1 VKTHNQAKL
10 RIDGLSLSF
19 GGVHALLEV
28 NLDIRDNEILAI
40 IGPNGAGKT
49 ALLNCINGFYKP
61 QEGEI
66 YYEGQRITRMRPDK
80 LAKLGIARTFQ
91 NIELYTGLSTQD
103 NIMAARHVLMKQ
115 NFVSGALYLGRAL
128 QEEIKHRRTVEE
140 IIDFLEMAPMR
151 KRVVG
156 VLPYG
161 MRKRVELGRALAL
174 EPKILLLDEPMAG
187 MNLEEKEDIARFV
200 LDIFEG
206 QGATYPNTPV
216 LRDGIRSII
225 LVEHDMGVVMDI
237 ADRIVVLDFGRKI
250 AEGTPDEIKMNP
262 EQIHNIEVVYMN
274 VIQVL
279 RGVSLT
285 VADGQIVAL
294 LGANGGGKTTTLKA
308 VSGMLKTE
316 EGEVTDGS
324 IEFDGQRID
333 RLGPEHIAVMGISQA
348 MEGRRVLEH
357 LSVEENLLVGAY
369 RRKDRR
375 GVKQDL
381 EIVFNYFPS
390 IARLRRRMSGYLSG
404 GEQQMLV
411 IGRALM
417 ARPKLMLMDEP
428 SLGLAPLLVQEI
440 YEIIQKISAEQNMA
454 ILLVEQNV
462 RAALGIADYGH
473 VLENG
478 RIVLSGPAESLRDN
492 EDVREFYMGLSS
504 VGSQKSYREVKHY
517 RRRKRW
523 LG

>member
-1 VKTHNQAKL
+1 ML
-10 RIDGLSLSF
+10 
-19 GGVHALLEV
+19 
-28 NLDIRDNEILAI
+28 
-40 IGPNGAGKT
+40 
-49 ALLNCINGFYKP
+49 
-61 QEGEI
+61 
-66 YYEGQRITRMRPDK
+66 
-80 LAKLGIARTFQ
+80 
-91 NIELYTGLSTQD
+91 
-103 NIMAARHVLMKQ
+103 
-115 NFVSGALYLGRAL
+115 
-128 QEEIKHRRTVEE
+128 
-140 IIDFLEMAPMR
+140 
-151 KRVVG
+151 
-156 VLPYG
+156 
-161 MRKRVELGRALAL
+161 
-174 EPKILLLDEPMAG
+174 
-187 MNLEEKEDIARFV
+187 
-200 LDIFEG
+200 
-206 QGATYPNTPV
+206 
-216 LRDGIRSII
+216 
-225 LVEHDMGVVMDI
+225 
-237 ADRIVVLDFGRKI
+237 
-250 AEGTPDEIKMNP
+250 
-262 EQIHNIEVVYMN
+262 QIHNIEVVYMN

-369 RRKDRR
+369 CRKDRR

-381 EIVFNYFPS
+381 EMVFNYFPPV
-390 IARLRRRMSGYLSG
+390 ARLRRRMSGYLSG

-417 ARPKLMLMDEP
+417 ARPKLMLLDEP

-440 YEIIQKISAEQNMA
+440 YEIIKKISAEQNMA

-462 RAALGIADYGH
+462 IAALGIADYGH